1 MSTIQS
7 KLPTVAR
14 YLLGLTF
21 FVFGLNGFLHFI
33 PQPPMSGPPA
43 NFLGAML
50 ATGYLFPLVKG
61 TEVLAGL
68 LFLSNR
74 YVPLA
79 LAVLAPVLINIVAFH
94 VFLEP
99 AALALPL
106 VLLAAEVYLAASF
119 RDAFAP
125 MLQARNTP
133 HANPPASGRPRVPVT
148 AS

>member
-1 MSTIQS
+1 MSSIQS

-14 YLLGLTF
+14 YLLGLAF

-43 NFLGAML
+43 NFIGAML
-50 ATGYLFPLVKG
+50 ATGYLFPLLKG
-61 TEVLAGL
+61 TEVVAGL
-68 LFLSNR
+68 LLLSNR

-79 LAVLAPVLINIVAFH
+79 LTLLAPVLVNIVAFH

-99 AALALPL
+99 AALALPI
-106 VLLAAEVYLAASF
+106 VLLIAELYLARSY

-125 MLQARNTP
+125 MLQAQNAP
-133 HANPPASGRPRVPVT
+133 HTTPPASGRPRVPAA

>member
-1 MSTIQS
+1 MSSIQS

-14 YLLGLTF
+14 YLLGLAF

-43 NFLGAML
+43 NFVGAML

-61 TEVLAGL
+61 TEVVAGL
-68 LFLSNR
+68 LLLSNR
-74 YVPLA
+74 FVPLA
-79 LAVLAPVLINIVAFH
+79 LALLAPVLVNIILFH

-99 AALALPL
+99 AALPLPV
-106 VLLAAEVYLAASF
+106 VLLVAELYLARSY

-125 MLQARNTP
+125 MLHAQNAP
-133 HANPPASGRPRVPVT
+133 HTTPPASGRIAAT
-148 AS
+148 AT

>member
-1 MSTIQS
+1 MSTSQN

-14 YLLGLTF
+14 TLLGLAF

-33 PQPPMSGPPA
+33 PQPPISGPPA
-43 NFLGAML
+43 NFIGAML
-50 ATGYLFPLVKG
+50 ATGYLFALVKG
-61 TEVLAGL
+61 TEVAAGL
-68 LFLSNR
+68 LLLSNR

-106 VLLAAEVYLAASF
+106 VLLAAELYLAVSF

-125 MLQARNTP
+125 MLQARNAP
-133 HANPPASGRPRVPVT
+133 HAAPPASGRPRVPAT